1 MSLTRKYL
9 KTLGLTEAQIEGVI
23 RAHAETVDGLKEEID
38 SAKGDSDRLRQEYD
52 QYRADAEQRRREDDV
67 KAAYR
72 KLLER
77 EHVDPR
83 RFEAIE
89 RATSYDAMTLD
100 DAGALADSD
109 KLAADIRRD
118 WSDFIVT
125 TRRRGAKVSTPPAGD
140 RQPPSRREILSI
152 RDTAQRQRAI
162 AENHELF
169 GF

>member
-9 KTLGLTEAQIEGVI
+9 KGIGLSEAQIEGVI
-23 RAHAETVDGLKEEID
+23 RAHTETVDGLKDEIE
-38 SAKGDSDRLRQEYD
+38 SMKGDSDRLREEYD
-52 QYRADAEQRRREDDV
+52 HFRADAEQRRREADV

-72 KLLER
+72 RLLER

-89 RATSYDAMTLD
+89 RATRYDDLTLD
-100 DAGALADSD
+100 DNGALHDADRLS
-109 KLAADIRRD
+109 ADIRRE

-125 TRRRGAKVSTPPAGD
+125 AQRRGAKVATPPAGD
-140 RQPPSRREILSI
+140 RQPLTRREILSI
-152 RDTAQRQRAI
+152 PDTAQRQRAI
-162 AENHELF
+162 AENHEVF